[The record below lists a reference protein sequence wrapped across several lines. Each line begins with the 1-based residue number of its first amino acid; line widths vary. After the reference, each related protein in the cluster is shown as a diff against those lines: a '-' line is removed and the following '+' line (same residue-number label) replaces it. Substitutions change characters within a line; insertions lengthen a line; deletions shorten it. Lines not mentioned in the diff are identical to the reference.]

1 MQQLIAQVREA
12 IPFDLTDEQICAD
25 SCQGCSVKLLAF
37 LEQEL
42 ETWEHR
48 GKTSQD
54 QQENIPSA
62 RTERIAQDEIQLS
75 IVAKVIAC
83 RPSRPSAGG
92 NPPSS
97 VQGCIHSVSRWSAC
111 NYFRDD

>member
-48 GKTSQD
+48 LAAGEQPNLADLAKLAKTSK
-54 QQENIPSA
+54 
-62 RTERIAQDEIQLS
+62 RIYQVLEQNGLL
-75 IVAKVIAC
+75 KTK
-83 RPSRPSAGG
+83 
-92 NPPSS
+92 SS
-97 VQGCIHSVSRWSAC
+97 YQ
-111 NYFRDD
+111 